1 MARSMSQRTH
11 TEKPVF
17 VRADT
22 KFRAAIEL
30 IRRNQDPIPTVADT
44 VRQAV
49 FEKAKQ
55 YAKPNGGHRN
65 GK

>member
-1 MARSMSQRTH
+1 MSH
-11 TEKPVF
+11 TEKPVY
-17 VRADT
+17 VRADA
-22 KFRAAIEL
+22 KFRAEIEL
-30 IRRNQDPIPTVADT
+30 IRRNQDPIPTVADV

-49 FEKAKQ
+49 SEKAKQ